1 MGRRPQHG
9 FTLIELMITVAV
21 VGILAA
27 IAYPTYQNAMAK
39 NRRATAQAYLADVAQ
54 REQQYVLD
62 NRAYTDSTTNLRLP
76 VPADVSRYYTIAITA
91 ATSTPPA
98 FTATAAPV
106 DGGTQVSDGELRIT
120 SAGQKT
126 RRLPDG
132 TVLSW

>member
-1 MGRRPQHG
+1 MARRPQHG

-39 NRRATAQAYLADVAQ
+39 NRRASAQAYLADVAQ
-54 REQQYVLD
+54 REQQYLLD

-76 VPADVSRYYTIAITA
+76 VPTDVSRYYTIEIIA
-91 ATSTPPA
+91 AASTPPA

-106 DGGTQVSDGELRIT
+106 DGSTQVSDGTLRIT

-126 RRLPDG
+126 RLPPGG
-132 TVLSW
+132 TALPW

>member
-1 MGRRPQHG
+1 MTRRPQRG

-21 VGILAA
+21 VGVLAA

-76 VPADVSRYYTIAITA
+76 VPADVSRYYTIGITA
-91 ATSTPPA
+91 AASTPPA
-98 FTATAAPV
+98 FTATAAPL
-106 DGGTQVSDGELRIT
+106 GTQVSDGELRIT
-120 SAGQKT
+120 STGQKT